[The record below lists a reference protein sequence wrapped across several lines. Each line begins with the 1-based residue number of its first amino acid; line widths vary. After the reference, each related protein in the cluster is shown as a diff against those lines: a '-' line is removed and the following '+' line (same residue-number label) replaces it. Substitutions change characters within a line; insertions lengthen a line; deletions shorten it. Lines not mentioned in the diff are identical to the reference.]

1 MARIKEGDPCPQCQE
16 GKLYRVHRKGWMRW
30 IPKSRHYKCKNCQ
43 AGYLT
48 IWVWTLRLKAKK
60 NPEPE
65 EE

>member
-1 MARIKEGDPCPQCQE
+1 MARIEEGDHCPQCRE
-16 GKLYRVHRKGWMRW
+16 GRLSRVRRRGWMRW

-60 NPEPE
+60 KPEPE